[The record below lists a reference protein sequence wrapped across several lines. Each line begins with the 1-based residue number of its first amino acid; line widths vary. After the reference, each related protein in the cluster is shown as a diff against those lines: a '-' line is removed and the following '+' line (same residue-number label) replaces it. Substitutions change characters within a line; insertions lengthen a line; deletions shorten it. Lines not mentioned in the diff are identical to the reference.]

1 MLKPGGML
9 LYSTCT
15 FDASENE
22 QTIEYLISQ
31 YPEFAVCPIEP
42 YDGFTQGM
50 PEVGMQGGNPGLAE
64 TVRIFPHRMKGEG
77 HYLALLKKHILLN
90 LRRMGIDRNAC
101 QDRGRA
107 ENCRRNWQNFCRI
120 RPGSWILPGWIYM
133 GRGFIICRTGFLS

>member
-50 PEVGMQGGNPGLAE
+50 PEVTAVSYTHLD
-64 TVRIFPHRMKGEG
+64 VYKR
-77 HYLALLKKHILLN
+77 
-90 LRRMGIDRNAC
+90 
-101 QDRGRA
+101 
-107 ENCRRNWQNFCRI
+107 QNV
-120 RPGSWILPGWIYM
+120 
-133 GRGFIICRTGFLS
+133 